1 MRWSSTLQSQL
12 IVGKEKEDGRG
23 GQSICICMLPYV
35 QSQNSTDCV
44 FGVLVDDI
52 LAKSN
57 NIFGLILLGT
67 LERLQYRVTPCQD
80 RLAATY

>member
-1 MRWSSTLQSQL
+1 MRWSSTIQSQL
-12 IVGKEKEDGRG
+12 SVEMEKEDGRG

-35 QSQNSTDCV
+35 QSQNSFYCV
-44 FGVLVDDI
+44 FRVLVDI

-57 NIFGLILLGT
+57 NIFGFTLLGT

-80 RLAATY
+80 RLAAAC

>member
-1 MRWSSTLQSQL
+1 MEGEGSQ
-12 IVGKEKEDGRG
+12 
-23 GQSICICMLPYV
+23 YV
-35 QSQNSTDCV
+35 YVCYPMSKVKIPLTV
-44 FGVLVDDI
+44 LLGVLVDDI